1 MFFFL
6 PIWEKVWQT
15 SDKVQCTGRFWAHFR
30 ATDFAAPMV
39 VTVWSSVD
47 EFQALAMR
55 LAARVLLPGTY
66 CVAFVEL
73 MDLVCLMMDLSGK
86 SFLLRGSLAFF
97 DFHTMRAVW
106 EATISFK
113 VRRPAFSRTDFEDT
127 LSLREVFVIV
137 RATDL
142 IDRLMFSVARFAARS
157 SWANLKGIAAGAINL
172 QGGFSFGS

>member
-1 MFFFL
+1 MTRVFL
-6 PIWEKVWQT
+6 FSFPSGKR
-15 SDKVQCTGRFWAHFR
+15 SDKCQCTGKFWAHFL
-30 ATDFAAPMV
+30 ATDFAAPIV

-55 LAARVLLPGTY
+55 LAARVLLPGTGW
-66 CVAFVEL
+66 VAFVEL

-86 SFLLRGSLAFF
+86 RFLPRGSLAFF
-97 DFHTMRAVW
+97 DFHTMKAVW
-106 EATISFK
+106 EATISFR

-127 LSLREVFVIV
+127 LSLRAVFVIV

-157 SWANLKGIAAGAINL
+157 SCTN
-172 QGGFSFGS
+172 